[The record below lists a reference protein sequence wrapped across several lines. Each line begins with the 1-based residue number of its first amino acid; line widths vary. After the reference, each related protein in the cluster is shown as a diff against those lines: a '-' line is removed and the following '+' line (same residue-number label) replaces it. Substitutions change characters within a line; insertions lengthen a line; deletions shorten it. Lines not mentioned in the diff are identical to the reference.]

1 MPLPGGA
8 SAKAGIECEFLW
20 TVNCML
26 RVMQDETMSV
36 RLEPPGEEGE
46 GIEFAL
52 ETSEGIEYHQVKR
65 QLTGSG

>member
-26 RVMQDETMSV
+26 RAMQDETMSV
-36 RLEPPGEEGE
+36 RLEPPGEEARVSNSRLKRAK
-46 GIEFAL
+46 AL
-52 ETSEGIEYHQVKR
+52 NITRSSVN
-65 QLTGSG
+65 